1 MDKRLLQLKGMR
13 GLLALLGIVSLIQGA
28 SIIFQAQWLAHAIT
42 TLFDGKSLSQA
53 TPYVMLFLAAF
64 VVRHGLTLIREKV
77 MFTYSSRI
85 GADVRKQLL
94 DQLFRLGPAFA
105 KKKGQESLSH

>member
-13 GLLALLGIVSLIQGA
+13 GLLALLGIVSIIQGA
-28 SIIFQAQWLAHAIT
+28 SIIFQAQWAAHAIT
-42 TLFDGKSLSQA
+42 TLFDRKSLMQA
-53 TPYVMLFLAAF
+53 TPCVLLFLAAF
-64 VVRHGLTLIREKV
+64 LVRHGLTLMREKV

-94 DQLFRLGPAFA
+94 DDC
-105 KKKGQESLSH
+105 SV

>member
-13 GLLALLGIVSLIQGA
+13 GLLALLGIVSIIQGA

-53 TPYVMLFLAAF
+53 TPYVLLFLVAF
-64 VVRHGLTLIREKV
+64 LVRHGLTLMREKV

-94 DQLFRLGPAFA
+94 DQLFRLGPAFT
-105 KKKGQESLSH
+105 KKKEQESL